1 MYERPWQRLVSWLPP
16 ALGLAAVVAWASL
29 RVEPHFALWFVFP
42 ALVGAVLGI
51 GFAWLARFCRLADF
65 KLLVAGTLIAGML
78 CVAMQHW
85 FAYRQVLEQF
95 RQREA
100 ALLAKAPL
108 AGALALAGE
117 QPPANVWQFLRED
130 AAAGRV
136 LVGGWRAEGVA
147 CWLSWGLD
155 AMLVL
160 VGALAMVLLWRPRLP
175 GPTASA

>member
-1 MYERPWQRLVSWLPP
+1 MNDRPWQCFGFWFPP
-16 ALGLAAVVAWASL
+16 ALGHAVVVAWASL
-29 RVEPHFALWFVFP
+29 RVESYFALWLVFP
-42 ALVGAVLGI
+42 ALVGVVLGA
-51 GFAWLARFCRLADF
+51 GLAWLARFCRLADL
-65 KLLVAGTLIAGML
+65 KLLVAGTLAAGML

-95 RQREA
+95 REREA
-100 ALLAKAPL
+100 SLLAKAPL
-108 AGALALAGE
+108 AGALALAGA

-130 AAAGRV
+130 AATGRV

-175 GPTASA
+175 GPTAPA